1 MTKSEKYFKD
11 SFFEELTKTTE
22 KTNIGHEVVKNVE
35 TLFGHSI
42 SESTRAVLQF
52 LQDYKSGAG
61 FGDYFTTD
69 LALPE
74 NQTNNTF
81 KWLLSHGKIE
91 VLAQA
96 FTNSVMIGADSG
108 GQQYYINLDL
118 KYPEVF
124 LHNSGVLDMKFLA
137 DSPESFAYLNLIYQD
152 FMLFAHDHQIA
163 IESIIDGELPDS
175 PEISF
180 FQEELKLLSGKIN
193 LANDSDV
200 YSNYQEICNGLNG
213 TELIATSSTN
223 AMDAYDNAFWIM
235 RLLTNNFET
244 PPADIRSIPETN
256 TESLENGAELLYW
269 LWHYYF
275 IGEDNALN
283 NLCNRCKNHPAKI
296 VRDTVS
302 VVDILLKKPN
312 ELTELN
318 YLRLQRDLLVNG
330 NVPPIFEKEIDAAFL
345 KPHKQDDYT
354 ISSTK
359 KMLLKNLD
367 DYRAWDQL
375 AYAYNTL
382 KVCEKAQ
389 IAAEKSLAF
398 NPNSYYAWLQHGIA
412 LHEQKHYEGA
422 LASYDRALCF
432 NGHPNL
438 WTNKILA
445 LLESDKFSEAT
456 GHLVHQ
462 RIKVDTANEFV
473 SNYQESSIKLEEVE
487 TLLVK
492 LLANHNA

>member
-1 MTKSEKYFKD
+1 MTKSQYYFKN
-11 SFFEELTKTTE
+11 SFFKELTKTTQQ
-22 KTNIGHEVVKNVE
+22 TNIGHEVVKNVE

-74 NQTNNTF
+74 NQTDNTF

-91 VLAQA
+91 VLAQV
-96 FTNSVMIGADSG
+96 FINSVMIGIDSG
-108 GQQYYINLDL
+108 GQQYYLNLDANHS
-118 KYPEVF
+118 EIF

-137 DSPESFAYLNLIYQD
+137 DSPESFAYLNRIYQD

-163 IESIIDGELPDS
+163 IESIIDGELPNK
-175 PEISF
+175 PEISL
-180 FQEELKLLSGKIN
+180 FQKELKLLSGKIN
-193 LANDSDV
+193 LADDSDV
-200 YSNYQEICNGLNG
+200 YSNYQEICNGLNRSK
-213 TELIATSSTN
+213 LIATPSTN
-223 AMDAYDNAFWIM
+223 VMEAYDNVFWIM

-244 PPADIRSIPETN
+244 PPTDVKSSPKT
-256 TESLENGAELLYW
+256 SMKHLENGTELLYW

-275 IGEDNALN
+275 IGEDIALN
-283 NLCNRCKNHPAKI
+283 NLCNQCKNHPSKI
-296 VRDTVS
+296 VRDAA
-302 VVDILLKKPN
+302 VVIDILLKKPK

-318 YLRLQRDLLVNG
+318 YLRLQRGLLVNEH
-330 NVPPIFEKEIDAAFL
+330 VLFDTEIDVVFL

-359 KMLLKNLD
+359 KMLLKNPD

-375 AYAYNTL
+375 AYGYNTI
-382 KVCEKAQ
+382 KSWEKAQ
-389 IAAEKSLAF
+389 IAAEKSLAIH
-398 NPNSYYAWLQHGIA
+398 PNSYYAWFQHGIA
-412 LHEQKHYEGA
+412 LHEQKRYEEA
-422 LASYDRALCF
+422 LLSYDHALCY

-445 LLESDKFSEAT
+445 LLESNKFSEAI

-462 RIKVDTANEFV
+462 RIKADVANKFV
-473 SNYQESSIKLEEVE
+473 SNYQEGSIKPEEIE
-487 TLLVK
+487 TLLAK
-492 LLANHNA
+492 LLDNHNA